1 MKVLAA
7 VAVEELLDFCLQCAV
22 TVVVAVVDCNTLAVE
37 VDNILM
43 IR

>member
-1 MKVLAA
+1 MPNSRPSSRQRLSV
-7 VAVEELLDFCLQCAV
+7 
-22 TVVVAVVDCNTLAVE
+22 VVVAVVDCNTLAVE